1 MGQKN
6 CPYEIFVKLEQGRPT
21 LLKLFRDIAI
31 NFMMNY
37 RDVYFTVLVD
47 HDGRDQQRDIDDIL
61 NSVKSKNNYIFFSE
75 PTVTKVTE
83 DVQRRDL
90 FIQKKVGTE
99 IKNLYKFSITSF
111 KRSLEISVSKGQE
124 RSPVKDQIVIYSK
137 GLDYREIFGRR
148 MTKIIHAL
156 LSLVEEKWVHCR
168 LILHLGRHNRVLM
181 RLQDLSCYLSEPS

>member
-6 CPYEIFVKLEQGRPT
+6 YPYEIFVKLEQGRPT
-21 LLKLFRDIAI
+21 LLKLFRNIAI

-37 RDVYFTVLVD
+37 RDVYFTVPVD

-99 IKNLYKFSITSF
+99 IKNLHKFSITSF
-111 KRSLEISVSKGQE
+111 KYSLEISVSKGQE
-124 RSPVKDQIVIYSK
+124 RRPVKDQIVRYSN
-137 GLDYREIFGRR
+137 GLDYREF
-148 MTKIIHAL
+148 
-156 LSLVEEKWVHCR
+156 
-168 LILHLGRHNRVLM
+168 LGG
-181 RLQDLSCYLSEPS
+181 E